1 MHKSTFNKDITGL
14 HSKKFFQ
21 KIYKLAINE
30 IAKMLTHSRLL
41 FQELC
46 LHRKKDC
53 FFVGR

>member
-1 MHKSTFNKDITGL
+1 MHKCTFNKNITGL

-21 KIYKLAINE
+21 KIYKLAINK